1 MVTEYM
7 QGQSTNYAVA
17 KCVITPS
24 SSTVQVSSGSELW
37 LMVQRVE
44 EGAQVS
50 VQHA

>member
-1 MVTEYM
+1 MATQYM
-7 QGQSTNYAVA
+7 QGQSTKYVA

-24 SSTVQVSSGSELW
+24 SSIVQVSSGSKLW
-37 LMVQRVE
+37 LMVQCVE